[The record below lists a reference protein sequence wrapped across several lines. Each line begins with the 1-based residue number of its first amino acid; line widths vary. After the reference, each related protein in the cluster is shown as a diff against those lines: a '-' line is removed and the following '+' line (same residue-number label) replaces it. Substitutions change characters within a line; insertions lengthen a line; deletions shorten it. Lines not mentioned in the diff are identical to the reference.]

1 MKNKKP
7 LGLNPNSIV
16 IKEYKKNQKSL
27 TYSQFEIGIGLIL
40 GDASLQT
47 QNKGKSYRLKFE
59 YKNINYIKDISPPH
73 KKTRINSNGN
83 KVITWGIQTLSHPSF
98 NCFAD
103 IFIKDNKKS
112 IPKGLIEKHQT
123 PIGLTYWFMD
133 DGGKQDYTNRSKGI
147 VFNTH
152 SFTNS
157 EVNNLAIGQNDKFKL
172 KTWTKINKNK
182 SVIVISSKSF
192 NSFYKLINPYII
204 NSMRYKLDFNKK

>member
-1 MKNKKP
+1 
-7 LGLNPNSIV
+7 
-16 IKEYKKNQKSL
+16 
-27 TYSQFEIGIGLIL
+27 
-40 GDASLQT
+40 
-47 QNKGKSYRLKFE
+47 
-59 YKNINYIKDISPPH
+59 
-73 KKTRINSNGN
+73 
-83 KVITWGIQTLSHPSF
+83 
-98 NCFAD
+98 
-103 IFIKDNKKS
+103 
-112 IPKGLIEKHQT
+112 
-123 PIGLTYWFMD
+123 MD